1 MKNRLDQDFTLGGLL
16 YFALPTT
23 IMMLVTSLYT
33 IVDGVLTS
41 RLVGENALAAI
52 NIAYPAISAMLAVG
66 IMLGTGGSAV
76 VGNRMGAGDMA
87 GARRTFGF
95 LALVGVCAG
104 GVFTLAGC
112 LGAEQL
118 AGLLGA
124 SDVLMADTVTYLRI
138 QLFFAP
144 MAMLQLM
151 FQSFFVT
158 AGLPGL
164 GLWLSIAAGVSNG
177 VLD

>member
-104 GVFTLAGC
+104 GAFTLAGG

-118 AGLLGA
+118 A
-124 SDVLMADTVTYLRI
+124 
-138 QLFFAP
+138 
-144 MAMLQLM
+144 
-151 FQSFFVT
+151 
-158 AGLPGL
+158 
-164 GLWLSIAAGVSNG
+164 LSLIHI
-177 VLD
+177 

>member
-16 YFALPTT
+16 RFALPTT
-23 IMMLVTSLYT
+23 IMMLVTSFYT

-76 VGNRMGAGDMA
+76 VGHRMGAGDMA

-95 LALVGVCAG
+95 LALAAVCAG
-104 GVFTLAGC
+104 G
-112 LGAEQL
+112 
-118 AGLLGA
+118 
-124 SDVLMADTVTYLRI
+124 
-138 QLFFAP
+138 LFA
-144 MAMLQLM
+144 L
-151 FQSFFVT
+151 V
-158 AGLPGL
+158 
-164 GLWLSIAAGVSNG
+164 
-177 VLD
+177 